1 MLYVS
6 EILADV
12 LSAFNESGSISIVTH
27 SFGSGAIS
35 FALNKTKIPVDRLVF
50 VTSPDKLYDIFKD
63 FAGRIGLSQK
73 AFRIMCDTT
82 EKKFKLTFDDMQISK
97 QLRSA
102 HFNKLLMIHDK
113 NDMILPFKNAQ
124 IISASVP
131 NTELFATEGKGHY
144 RILWDQEVINKISDF
159 LA

>member
-1 MLYVS
+1 
-6 EILADV
+6 
-12 LSAFNESGSISIVTH
+12 
-27 SFGSGAIS
+27 
-35 FALNKTKIPVDRLVF
+35 
-50 VTSPDKLYDIFKD
+50 
-63 FAGRIGLSQK
+63 
-73 AFRIMCDTT
+73 MCDTT